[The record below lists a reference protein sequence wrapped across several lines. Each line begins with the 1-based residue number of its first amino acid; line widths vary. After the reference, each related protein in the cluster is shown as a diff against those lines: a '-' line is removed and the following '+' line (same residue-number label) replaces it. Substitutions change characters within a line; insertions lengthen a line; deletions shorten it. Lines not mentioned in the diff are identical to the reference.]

1 MARIV
6 DLLVPKPSIIP
17 ITPSVDRLL
26 IGSYGSP
33 AHLGRGTK
41 VAYSKKI
48 AWHDSAVPTT
58 GHLPF
63 RLDRGL
69 NLSVLMIAGILT
81 TGFFGIR
88 QSFDAAS
95 IANDSAVIP
104 RNTGLERVGLK
115 ASSVHVATA
124 LSAHRIRLPFEPR
137 VAGLA
142 TRTLLDESTSVQ
154 DTSNIDYSGNEWR
167 TVAVKS
173 GDNLSKIWDGIGA
186 TGDDL
191 PALIDA
197 DPKAHRALVNLTP
210 GQILHFRFSDS
221 SVQEL
226 VYEQSSLTSLRC
238 TREGEKFRPEWLTV
252 KPEIR
257 VATATT
263 EITRSLFVDGQKVGL
278 PDKTILEFI
287 NIFGWDVDFLRDL
300 RPGDRFSVVFEEI
313 YKGTQKIGNGRILG
327 AEFFNDGKRL
337 TAVYYKNKQ
346 GIEGY
351 FSDAGQAMRKAF
363 LRTPVNFTRI
373 SSGFSLAR
381 KHPILNTIRAH
392 KGVDYAAPLG
402 TPVRAVADGNAEYVG
417 WQAGYGNVIV
427 LKHGDTYSTLY
438 GHLSRFAKSLSKG
451 MRVTQGDTI
460 GFVGQTG
467 LATGTHL
474 HYEFRING
482 VHHDPLAVK
491 LPNSFPIER
500 RFLADFKQKSAIV
513 VAQLDNLND
522 RPKDASLQ
530 PSMVARAEQPANQ

>member
-1 MARIV
+1 M
-6 DLLVPKPSIIP
+6 
-17 ITPSVDRLL
+17 
-26 IGSYGSP
+26 
-33 AHLGRGTK
+33 
-41 VAYSKKI
+41 AYSKKI
-48 AWHDSAVPTT
+48 AWHDSAVSTT
-58 GHLPF
+58 DYLPF
-63 RLDRGL
+63 APRRGL
-69 NLSVLMIAGILT
+69 NLPILMVIGILT
-81 TGFFGIR
+81 AGFFGIR
-88 QSFDAAS
+88 QSFDAVS
-95 IANDSAVIP
+95 NANDSAVIP
-104 RNTGLERVGLK
+104 QNTVLERVGLK
-115 ASSVHVATA
+115 ASNIHVATA
-124 LSAHRIRLPFEPR
+124 LSMHPIRLPFEPR
-137 VAGLA
+137 VAGFA
-142 TRTLLDESTSVQ
+142 TRTLIAESAQ
-154 DTSNIDYSGNEWR
+154 DTSNIDYSGTEWR
-167 TVAVKS
+167 TVVVKS
-173 GDNLSKIWDGIGA
+173 GDNLSKIWDRIGA
-186 TGDDL
+186 TRDDL
-191 PALIDA
+191 PALLEA

-221 SVQEL
+221 GVQEL

-238 TREGEKFRPEWLTV
+238 TRDGEQFHPEWLTV

-300 RPGDRFSVVFEEI
+300 RPGDRFSVVFEEV

-381 KHPILNTIRAH
+381 KHPVLNTIRAH

-438 GHLSRFAKSLSKG
+438 GHLSRFAKSLTKG

-482 VHHDPLAVK
+482 AHHDPLAVK
-491 LPNSFPIER
+491 LPNSFPIEH
-500 RFLADFKQKSAIV
+500 RFLADFKRKSAIV
-513 VAQLDNLND
+513 VAQLNDLNG
-522 RPKDASLQ
+522 RPKDASQQ
-530 PSMVARAEQPANQ
+530 PSMVARAEQPANR